1 MNDSSPATSTTSS
14 DSPDISQTAPAAP
27 EAQALR
33 YVPFEALDLEHKWW
47 ANPRT
52 HTGMGDTEIQ
62 DLATS
67 ILAGTQSGSEGGE
80 EVKTYAGVRVP
91 LEVVMIRSN
100 GSFINLV
107 IDGQRRHKAIEVANL
122 PPDTLVPVL
131 DLEPEPIEWTREIA
145 DYYLLR
151 ALSAVG
157 TRAGLSSFE
166 LSESAVRLRDS
177 KDKETGKPLTL
188 AKIAAAIGRSESW
201 CSRFLSAREC
211 ASPKLI
217 HQWKMGELTDE
228 QFKDLAAERNPER
241 QAENA
246 KDVVEAR
253 TSGDRATAR
262 TIAKERKIVARTA
275 APAPEPKGGKAK
287 PAGPTVSLGSSSAKA
302 TPAATAEP
310 KPEPRKPPSFAIV
323 EDLLDM
329 GKRKPPTHD
338 YVKGLMDGVRWASGL
353 MDAAKLGKAWMAYM
367 QHVAGARAA
376 KPEPAK
382 APAAKASRKTSKK
395 R

>member
-1 MNDSSPATSTTSS
+1 MNDSSPAATSTGASS
-14 DSPDISQTAPAAP
+14 DSPDISQSAPAAP

-33 YVPFEALDLEHKWW
+33 YVPFEALDLEYKFW

-100 GSFINLV
+100 GSFLNLV
-107 IDGQRRHKAIEVANL
+107 IDGQRRHKAIEVAHL

-201 CSRFLSAREC
+201 CSRFLSARER

-262 TIAKERKIVARTA
+262 TIAKERKIVARSA
-275 APAPEPKGGKAK
+275 APAEPKGGKAT
-287 PAGPTVSLGSSSAKA
+287 GPTVSLGSSSAKA
-302 TPAATAEP
+302 APAAEP

-353 MDAAKLGKAWMAYM
+353 MDAAKFGKAWVAYM

-382 APAAKASRKTSKK
+382 AKAKPTGKKSSKK
-395 R
+395 RR